1 MASRKSYGAN
11 VGSSSILLIFILLC
25 LVSFADLSIVS
36 ANTDRKLSD
45 KVVSRTTNYY
55 EACNLAEEELS
66 VLDNTLHEAYK
77 SATNS
82 SEYFDLV
89 GQEKTISIPTEEGEN
104 LVVEV
109 EILYP
114 CATGDVYYRINSY
127 NLVRK

>member
-25 LVSFADLSIVS
+25 LVSFAALSIVS

-45 KVVSRTTNYY
+45 KVFSRTTNYY

-114 CATGDVYYRINSY
+114 FATGDVYYRINSY